1 MTRMSDYVYKDQY
14 GVFSV
19 LDKATM
25 SEPKEI
31 RFIYPDYQEKFRIP
45 DGEQIFI
52 TYPTGEKKAFVCRY
66 IDDYHLL
73 VGHNAFHICEFAER
87 MQRLGARVQ
96 PFPEKRM
103 IWQDIDLDLKDW
115 EGLREEHPDYTEQQ
129 LTDEMYEINND
140 YLDDERANLNIQCAN
155 DIIVFGDIGRWNGRV
170 QGYKIIESGN
180 IKDCLYTE
188 CDMAEWYVDREGE
201 FRSRQIHHD
210 GTNYLCYRKFKDDLS
225 EDDRDDFLDK
235 FYDGKATQADIDRV
249 TDKLGGVIAE
259 VYGWDLPTER
269 KERVSARDVR

>member
-1 MTRMSDYVYKDQY
+1 MSDYVYKEQY

-25 SEPKEI
+25 NEPKEI

-45 DGEQIFI
+45 DGEQILI
-52 TYPTGEKKAFVCRY
+52 TYSTGEKKAFVCKY

-87 MQRLGARVQ
+87 MQQLGARVH

-103 IWQDIDLDLKDW
+103 IWQDIDLDLRDW

-140 YLDDERANLNIQCAN
+140 YLDDERANLNIRCAN

-170 QGYKIIESGN
+170 HGYKIIESGN

-225 EDDRDDFLDK
+225 EDD
-235 FYDGKATQADIDRV
+235 
-249 TDKLGGVIAE
+249 
-259 VYGWDLPTER
+259 
-269 KERVSARDVR
+269 